1 MSLHKLENCPIAEI
15 ILFVCLNSVGSLEA
29 QCPHCSLNI
38 DRSFLFVFIDA
49 VVNDAERS
57 TPTDACT
64 AVDYDLVVGRR
75 SFCRSGCCGVS
86 SFSHRRDEVQDG

>member
-1 MSLHKLENCPIAEI
+1 MSVVLESAAFMSLHILENCPIAEI
-15 ILFVCLNSVGSLEA
+15 ILFICLNSIGSLEA

-38 DRSFLFVFIDA
+38 DRSFLFVLIDA

-57 TPTDACT
+57 TAADAGT

-75 SFCRSGCCGVS
+75 RFC
-86 SFSHRRDEVQDG
+86 